1 MSKFTIKTG
10 SNGEIYFNLKAAN
23 GQIILG
29 SEGYTSRAGCDNGI
43 ASVRKNAPDSTNYD
57 RLTAKNGKFY
67 FTLKA
72 GNGQVIGKSQ
82 MYEDASGMENG
93 IASVMKN
100 APDAT
105 VEEE

>member
-10 SNGEIYFNLKAAN
+10 TDGQFYFNLKANN
-23 GQIILG
+23 GEIILG

-43 ASVRKNAPDSTNYD
+43 ESVRKNSQDSSSYEK
-57 RLTAKNGKFY
+57 LTAKNGKFY
-67 FTLKA
+67 FNLKA

-82 MYEDASGMENG
+82 MYETEDGRDNG
-93 IASVMKN
+93 ISSVMKN

-105 VEEE
+105 VEVE